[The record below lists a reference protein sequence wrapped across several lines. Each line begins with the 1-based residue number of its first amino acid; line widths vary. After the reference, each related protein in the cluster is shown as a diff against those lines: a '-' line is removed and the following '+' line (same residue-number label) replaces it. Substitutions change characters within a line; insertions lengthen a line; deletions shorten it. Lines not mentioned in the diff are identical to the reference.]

1 MAVTLFLV
9 ISDKVSPS
17 PVGCAAAAIHLIL
30 SSAFSFSSPVAD
42 QLPYIIIAIGQKEKY
57 VCLLLNIGWG
67 GRELFRK
74 VNKWKNMFE
83 GGLSGAEGR
92 SGELTRDIGH

>member
-1 MAVTLFLV
+1 MYVAF
-9 ISDKVSPS
+9 K
-17 PVGCAAAAIHLIL
+17 IL
-30 SSAFSFSSPVAD
+30 
-42 QLPYIIIAIGQKEKY
+42 G
-57 VCLLLNIGWG
+57 G
-67 GRELFRK
+67 GREYSQRALLRK

>member
-17 PVGCAAAAIHLIL
+17 PVGCVATAIHLIL

-42 QLPYIIIAIGQKEKY
+42 QLPYIIIGQKEKY
-57 VCLLLNIGWG
+57 VCWFQNIG
-67 GRELFRK
+67 R
-74 VNKWKNMFE
+74 
-83 GGLSGAEGR
+83 
-92 SGELTRDIGH
+92 GERIESESIVEESEQMEKHV

>member
-17 PVGCAAAAIHLIL
+17 PVGCVATAIHLIL

-42 QLPYIIIAIGQKEKY
+42 QLPYIIIGQKEKY
-57 VCLLLNIGWG
+57 VCWFQNIGWG
-67 GRELFRK
+67 ERIESESIVEESEQMEK
-74 VNKWKNMFE
+74 HV
-83 GGLSGAEGR
+83 
-92 SGELTRDIGH
+92 

>member
-1 MAVTLFLV
+1 MKLAVTLFLV

-42 QLPYIIIAIGQKEKY
+42 QLPYIIIGQKEKC
-57 VCLLLNIGWG
+57 VCWFQNNGWG
-67 GRELFRK
+67 ERIESESIVEESEQMEK
-74 VNKWKNMFE
+74 HV
-83 GGLSGAEGR
+83 
-92 SGELTRDIGH
+92 

>member
-1 MAVTLFLV
+1 MKLAVTLFLV

-42 QLPYIIIAIGQKEKY
+42 QLPYIIIGQKEKY
-57 VCLLLNIGWG
+57 VCWVG

>member
-1 MAVTLFLV
+1 MKLAVTLFLV

-42 QLPYIIIAIGQKEKY
+42 QLPYWTKREVCMLTFKY
-57 VCLLLNIGWG
+57 WVG

>member
-1 MAVTLFLV
+1 MKLAVTLFLV

-42 QLPYIIIAIGQKEKY
+42 QLPYIIIRQKEKY
-57 VCLLLNIGWG
+57 VCCFQNIGWG
-67 GRELFRK
+67 ERIESESI
-74 VNKWKNMFE
+74 VE
-83 GGLSGAEGR
+83 
-92 SGELTRDIGH
+92 